1 MQFKAGL
8 PIRFAAGPPL
18 SATGAPRQKAVTMLK
33 SRIAVAGILVAVLS
47 GCQDHASPEPA
58 IRPVRAITVERH
70 AEGEPVSLTG
80 QVRAQDQV
88 SFAFRLDGRLVE
100 RRINVGDAVQPGQ
113 VIGRL
118 DPQIQ
123 QNSVR
128 QAQAGLSAAQ
138 AQLTQARNAFRRQQD
153 LLAKGWTTQAQFDA
167 AQQALQSAE
176 AQVDST
182 RAQLRNAQEQLGY
195 TELQA
200 DAAGTVTATGAEPGE
215 VVRAGQMI
223 VQVARQGGRDAVF
236 DVPSQLIRTAPPDP
250 VVEIALTDD
259 PGVKATGR
267 VREVAPQADPTTR
280 TFQVKVGLI
289 DPPVAMRLG
298 ATVSGRIRL
307 TPPAGVEVPASA
319 LTQTNGQPAVWVVDP
334 QTQTVSLRNVDI
346 ARHDPASVV
355 VSQGLTTG
363 EVVVTAGVQAL
374 RPGQKV
380 RLLGG
385 AS

>member
-1 MQFKAGL
+1 M
-8 PIRFAAGPPL
+8 R
-18 SATGAPRQKAVTMLK
+18 T
-33 SRIAVAGILVAVLS
+33 SRIAIAGVLFQALAIALA
-47 GCQDHASPEPA
+47 GCQEHAPSEPA
-58 IRPVRAITVERH
+58 IRPVRAITVERT

-80 QVRAQDQV
+80 HIRAQENV

-100 RRINVGDAVQPGQ
+100 RRINVGDVVQPGQ

-138 AQLTQARNAFRRQQD
+138 AQLTQARNDFRRQQD
-153 LLAKGWTTQAQFDA
+153 LLKNGWTTQARFDQ

-182 RAQLRNAQEQLGY
+182 RAQLRNAQEQLSY
-195 TELQA
+195 TDLQA

-236 DVPSQLIRTAPPDP
+236 DVPSQLIRTAPRDP

-259 PGVKATGR
+259 PKVKATGR

-280 TFQVKVGLI
+280 TYQVKVGLI
-289 DPPVAMRLG
+289 DPPEAMRLG

-319 LTQTNGQPAVWVVDP
+319 LTEMNGRPVVWVFDP
-334 QTQTVSLRNVDI
+334 QTQTVSLRTIDI

-355 VSQGLTTG
+355 VAQGLATG
-363 EVVVTAGVQAL
+363 DVVVTAGVQAL

>member
-1 MQFKAGL
+1 
-8 PIRFAAGPPL
+8 
-18 SATGAPRQKAVTMLK
+18 MLMI
-33 SRIAVAGILVAVLS
+33 RIAAVSVIAASLA
-47 GCQDHASPEPA
+47 GCQEQAPPVPGV
-58 IRPVRAITVERH
+58 RPVRVITVERS
-70 AEGEPVSLTG
+70 AGGEPISLTG

-88 SFAFRLDGRLVE
+88 GFAFRLDGRLVE
-100 RRINVGDAVQPGQ
+100 RRVSVGDAVQPGQ
-113 VIGRL
+113 VIGKL

-123 QNSVR
+123 QNSAR

-138 AQLTQARNAFRRQQD
+138 AQLVQARNAFRRQQD
-153 LLAKGWTTQAQFDA
+153 LLKNGWTTQAQFDA
-167 AQQALQSAE
+167 AQQVLQSTE

-182 RAQLRNAQEQLGY
+182 RAQLRSAQEQLGY

-200 DAAGTVTATGAEPGE
+200 DAAGTVTAIGAEPGE
-215 VVRAGQMI
+215 VVRAGQMV

-236 DVPSQLIRTAPPDP
+236 DVPSQLIRTAPRDP
-250 VVEIALTDD
+250 VVEVALTDD
-259 PGVKATGR
+259 PIVKTTGR
-267 VREVAPQADPTTR
+267 VREVAPQADPVTR

-289 DPPVAMRLG
+289 DPPATIRLG

-307 TPPAGVEVPASA
+307 TPPAGVEIPASA
-319 LTQTNGQPAVWVVDP
+319 LTQANGQPAVWVFDP
-334 QTQTVSLRNVDI
+334 QSQTVSLRNVEI
-346 ARHDPASVV
+346 LRHDPASVV

>member
-1 MQFKAGL
+1 
-8 PIRFAAGPPL
+8 
-18 SATGAPRQKAVTMLK
+18 MLK
-33 SRIAVAGILVAVLS
+33 SRIIAAGVVAAVLS
-47 GCQDHASPEPA
+47 GCQEHAPPEA
-58 IRPVRAITVERH
+58 GIRPVRAITVERN
-70 AEGEPVSLTG
+70 AEGEPVSFTG
-80 QVRAQDQV
+80 HVRAQDQV

-100 RRINVGDAVQPGQ
+100 RHINVGDAVQPGQ

-123 QNSVR
+123 QNSAR

-138 AQLTQARNAFRRQQD
+138 AQLIQARNAFRRQQD
-153 LLAKGWTTQAQFDA
+153 LLKNGWTTQAQFDA

-182 RAQLRNAQEQLGY
+182 RAQLRSAQEQLSY

-200 DAAGTVTATGAEPGE
+200 DAAGTVTATGAESGE

-236 DVPSQLIRTAPPDP
+236 DVPSQLIRTAPRDP
-250 VVEIALTDD
+250 VVEVALTDD
-259 PGVKATGR
+259 SGVKTTGR
-267 VREVAPQADPTTR
+267 VREVAPQADPVTR

-289 DPPVAMRLG
+289 DPPATLRLG

-307 TPPAGVEVPASA
+307 SPPVGVEVPASA
-319 LTQTNGQPAVWVVDP
+319 LTQVNGQTAVWVFDP
-334 QTQTVSLRNVDI
+334 QSQTVSLRNVEVL
-346 ARHDPASVV
+346 RHDPASVV

-363 EVVVTAGVQAL
+363 DVVVTAGVQAL

-380 RLLGG
+380 RLLGS

>member
-1 MQFKAGL
+1 MF
-8 PIRFAAGPPL
+8 
-18 SATGAPRQKAVTMLK
+18 K
-33 SRIAVAGILVAVLS
+33 SRIAAAGLIAAVLS
-47 GCQDHASPEPA
+47 GCQDHAPPQPG
-58 IRPVRAITVERH
+58 IRPVRAITVERN

-80 QVRAQDQV
+80 YVRAQDQV
-88 SFAFRLDGRLVE
+88 GFAFRLDGRLVE
-100 RRINVGDAVQPGQ
+100 RRINVGDTVQPGQ

-123 QNSVR
+123 QNSLR
-128 QAQAGLSAAQ
+128 QAQAALSAAQ
-138 AQLTQARNAFRRQQD
+138 AQLTQARNDYRRQQD
-153 LLAKGWTTQAQFDA
+153 LLKNGWTTQARFDQ
-167 AQQALQSAE
+167 AQQALQSTE

-182 RAQLRNAQEQLGY
+182 RAQFRNAQEQLSY

-215 VVRAGQMI
+215 VVRAGQMV

-236 DVPSQLIRTAPPDP
+236 DVPSQLIRTAPRDP
-250 VVEIALTDD
+250 MVEIALTDD
-259 PGVKATGR
+259 PSVKAVGR
-267 VREVAPQADPTTR
+267 VREESPQADPVTR

-289 DPPVAMRLG
+289 DPPATMRLG

-319 LTQTNGQPAVWVVDP
+319 LTETNGQPAVWVFDP
-334 QTQTVSLRNVDI
+334 QAQTVSLRIVDVV
-346 ARHDPASVV
+346 RHDPASVV

-363 EVVVTAGVQAL
+363 DVVITAGVQAL

>member
-1 MQFKAGL
+1 MR
-8 PIRFAAGPPL
+8 P
-18 SATGAPRQKAVTMLK
+18 
-33 SRIAVAGILVAVLS
+33 SRIVIVGVVAAVLS
-47 GCQDHASPEPA
+47 GCQEHAAPEPG
-58 IRPVRAITVERH
+58 IRPVRAITVERN

-88 SFAFRLDGRLVE
+88 SFSFRLDGRLVE

-123 QNSVR
+123 QNSLR
-128 QAQAGLSAAQ
+128 QAQAALSAAQ
-138 AQLTQARNAFRRQQD
+138 AQLTQVRNDFRRQQD
-153 LLAKGWTTQAQFDA
+153 LLKNGWTTQARFDQ

-182 RAQLRNAQEQLGY
+182 RAQLRNAQEQLSY

-200 DAAGTVTATGAEPGE
+200 DAAGTVTAIGAEPGE

-236 DVPSQLIRTAPPDP
+236 DVPSQLIRTAPRDP
-250 VVEIALTDD
+250 MVAIALTDD
-259 PGVKATGR
+259 PNVKVTGR

-280 TFQVKVGLI
+280 TYQVKVGLI
-289 DPPVAMRLG
+289 DPPETIRLG

-307 TPPAGVEVPASA
+307 APPAGVEVPASA
-319 LTQTNGQPAVWVVDP
+319 LTETDGQPAVWVFDP
-334 QTQTVSLRNVDI
+334 QSQTVSLRSVEVV
-346 ARHDPASVV
+346 RHDPASVV
-355 VSQGLTTG
+355 VAQGLTTG
-363 EVVVTAGVQAL
+363 DVVVTAGVQVL